1 MAFYLIFF
9 FEINAIFIS
18 PYLILSPGKN
28 RPKKKKTL
36 GKVTTLIFK
45 EKKNSKIT
53 KLYYQ
58 GPRLLVIINI
68 LAQEKVSIANY

>member
-28 RPKKKKTL
+28 RPKKKKL
-36 GKVTTLIFK
+36 L
-45 EKKNSKIT
+45 EKS
-53 KLYYQ
+53 
-58 GPRLLVIINI
+58 LL
-68 LAQEKVSIANY
+68 